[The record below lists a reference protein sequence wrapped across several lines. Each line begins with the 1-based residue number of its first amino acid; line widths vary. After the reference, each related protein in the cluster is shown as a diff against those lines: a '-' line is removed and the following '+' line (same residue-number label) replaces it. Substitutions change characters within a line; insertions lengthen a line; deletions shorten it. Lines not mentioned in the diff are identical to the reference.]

1 MNMTRL
7 LSTLAIITLTIGLGG
22 CIEEAQK
29 QAKEDPMQTF
39 VDGHVAKIMP
49 MEKAANL
56 AEWKAENTGEGEDFD
71 RVSVLQLEL
80 KKVYA
85 NPEEFAYIKSAIDA
99 GPLADP
105 RLNRQVQVL
114 YNAYLRNQIEPE
126 LLKQIVELSNEISKK
141 FNTHRGRIDDREVT
155 DNEIKE
161 ILKSET
167 DSDKRKKAWLASKQ
181 VGQALADDVLRLVKL
196 RNQAARKLG
205 FDNFHTFSLTLS
217 EQDPAELDK
226 IFDRLYELTN
236 EPFKETKA
244 ELDAIL
250 AEKYGVAV
258 DELRPWHY
266 HDPFF
271 QETPLVLDLDL
282 DTYYKGKDIAELAR
296 QFYAG
301 INLPVE
307 DVLAKSDLY
316 EREGKSPHAFCTN
329 IDRRGDVRILCNIKD
344 NEKWME
350 VALHELGH
358 AVYSKNYA
366 PDMPYLLRGAAHIFT
381 TEAIAMFFGRLSGNP
396 DWMQQ
401 MLDLTDE
408 QRNEI
413 ATVSGKYAQM
423 KQLIFA
429 RWAMVMYNFE
439 KSLYADPD
447 QDLNTLWWSLV
458 SKYQFVTPPANR
470 NQPDWAAKIHIA
482 SAACYY
488 HNYLLGE
495 LFGSQLHHYLV
506 KNVLGLESDDGVSYV
521 GQKKVGDYL
530 RANVF
535 EVGKSYRWNEMI
547 KRATGEDL
555 DPKYFVEQFVT
566 PTK

>member
-1 MNMTRL
+1 MNTTRL
-7 LSTLAIITLTIGLGG
+7 LSALVIITLTIGLTG
-22 CIEEAQK
+22 CKK

-39 VDGHVAKIMP
+39 VDGHVATIKP

-56 AEWKAENTGEGEDFD
+56 AEWKAENTGESEDFD
-71 RVSVLQLEL
+71 RLSVMQLEL
-80 KKVYA
+80 KQVYA
-85 NPEEFAYIKSAIDA
+85 NPDEFRYIKGVKDA
-99 GPLADP
+99 GPIADAL
-105 RLNRQVQVL
+105 LNRQGQVL
-114 YNAYLRNQIEPE
+114 YNAYLSNQIEPE
-126 LLKQIVELSNEISKK
+126 LLKQIVELGNEIAKK
-141 FNTHRGRIDDREVT
+141 FNIHRGRIDDAEVT
-155 DNEIKE
+155 DNEIKQ

-167 DSDKRKKAWLASKQ
+167 DSGKRKKAWLASKQ
-181 VGQALADDVLRLVKL
+181 VGQVLAADVLRLVKL
-196 RNQAARKLG
+196 RNKAAKKLG
-205 FDNFHTFSLTLS
+205 FENFHTFSLTLS
-217 EQDPAELDK
+217 EQDPGELDR
-226 IFDRLYELTN
+226 IFARLHELTN
-236 EPFKETKA
+236 EPFGQMKG

-271 QETPLVLDLDL
+271 QETPLVLALDL
-282 DTYYKGKDIAELAR
+282 DTYYKGKDIAELSKKFFAD
-296 QFYAG
+296 

-316 EREGKSPHAFCTN
+316 EREGKSPHAFCTD
-329 IDRRGDVRILCNIKD
+329 IDRRGDVRILCNIVD

-350 VALHELGH
+350 VTLHELGH
-358 AVYSKNYA
+358 AVYSKYYS
-366 PDMPYLLRGAAHIFT
+366 PDMPYLLRGSAHIFT

-408 QRNEI
+408 QRDEI

-429 RWAMVMYNFE
+429 RWAMVMFNFE

-447 QDLNTLWWSLV
+447 QDLNALWWRLV
-458 SKYQFVTPPANR
+458 NKYQLVTAPAGR

-482 SAACYY
+482 TVPAYY

-495 LFGSQLHHYLV
+495 LFGSQLHNYIV
-506 KNVLGLESDDGVSYV
+506 ANVLGLASDEGVSYV

-530 RANVF
+530 RENVF
-535 EVGKSYRWNEMI
+535 EVGKAYLWNDMI
-547 KRATGEDL
+547 TRATGEGL

-566 PTK
+566 PAE

>member
-1 MNMTRL
+1 MRNVL
-7 LSTLAIITLTIGLGG
+7 YSIAICVVAVALAGGLTG
-22 CIEEAQK
+22 CQ
-29 QAKEDPMQTF
+29 QLTKEDPMQTF
-39 VDGHVAKIMP
+39 VTAHVAKIKP

-85 NPEEFAYIKSAIDA
+85 NADEFAYIKGAIDA
-99 GPLADP
+99 GPIADP
-105 RLNRQVQVL
+105 RLNRQRQVL

-126 LLKQIVELSNEISKK
+126 LLKQLVELSNEIAKK
-141 FNTHRGRIDDREVT
+141 FNTHRGRIDGREVT

-161 ILKSET
+161 ILKTET
-167 DSDKRKKAWLASKQ
+167 DSGKRKKAWLASKQ
-181 VGQALADDVLRLVKL
+181 VGQALAADVLRLVKL
-196 RNQAARKLG
+196 RNQAAKKLG
-205 FDNFHTFSLTLS
+205 FENFHTFSLTLS
-217 EQDPAELDK
+217 EQDPAELDR
-226 IFDRLYELTN
+226 IFAGLYELTN

-258 DELRPWHY
+258 DGLRPWHY

-271 QETPLVLDLDL
+271 QETPLVLALDL
-282 DTYYKGKDIAELAR
+282 DTWYKGKDIAELAR
-296 QFYAG
+296 QFFAG

-316 EREGKSPHAFCTN
+316 ERKGKSPHAFCTN
-329 IDRRGDVRILCNIKD
+329 IDRRGDVRILCNITD

-350 VALHELGH
+350 VTLHELGH
-358 AVYSKNYA
+358 AVYSKNYE
-366 PDMPYLLRGAAHIFT
+366 PDMPYLLRGSAHIFT

-408 QRNEI
+408 QRDQI
-413 ATVSGKYAQM
+413 ATVSGRYAQM

-439 KSLYADPD
+439 KSLYANPD
-447 QDLNTLWWSLV
+447 QDLNTLWWNLV
-458 SKYQFVTPPANR
+458 NKYQFVTPPSNR

-488 HNYLLGE
+488 HNYLMGE
-495 LFGSQLHHYLV
+495 LFGSQLHNYIV
-506 KNVLGLESDDGVSYV
+506 ANVLGLESDEGVSYV
-521 GQKKVGDYL
+521 RQKKVGDYL
-530 RANVF
+530 RENVF
-535 EVGKSYRWNEMI
+535 EVGRAYLWNDMI
-547 KRATGEDL
+547 SRATGEGL
-555 DPKYFVEQFVT
+555 DPKYFVEQFVS
-566 PTK
+566 PAE